1 MHNGKFNSAISINT
15 MERPQTV
22 VIIGI
27 MRDWTKSQI
36 YKRISPS
43 VCLSLCLSVCQS
55 VTHFFFIAENAKTM
69 NV

>member
-1 MHNGKFNSAISINT
+1 

-43 VCLSLCLSVCQS
+43 VCLSLCLTVCQS
-55 VTHFFFIAENAKTM
+55 VGFIAENAKTM